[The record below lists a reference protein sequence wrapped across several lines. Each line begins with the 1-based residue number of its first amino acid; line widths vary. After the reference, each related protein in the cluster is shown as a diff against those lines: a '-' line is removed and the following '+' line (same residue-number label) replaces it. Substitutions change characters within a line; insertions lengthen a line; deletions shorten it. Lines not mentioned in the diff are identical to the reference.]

1 MPFSLRIIRAEL
13 PQHNGRPQESLD
25 RLYRLLAS
33 VRKILKNLENGFSEE
48 DEKIDLA
55 EDILRGIYSRV
66 I

>member
-25 RLYRLLAS
+25 RLYGLLAS